1 MIWLPQRPS
10 PSYARTYL
18 DFAFTT
24 VRSLAKA
31 FMTKPTS
38 FDSSNRFGSD
48 YSGAGDQNNAR
59 GRSRVHVVRDDS
71 GLVSTSPPAERAIL
85 VGVDLAIAP
94 QLLGMEDSLTE
105 LALLAKTAGVSVVGE
120 VTQRLETPNPATL
133 IGSGKLEELEI
144 LVLDRQA
151 NVVIFDDELSPRQQ
165 REIEKVM
172 GEEVKVLDRTALI
185 LDIFARHA
193 RTREGAVQV
202 ELAQYEYRLPRL
214 TRAWTHLAR
223 QAGGRAG
230 GIGGGVGVRGPGET
244 QLEVDRR
251 EISRRIAFLKRQL
264 AEIRKHRDQYRRQRR
279 KNAIPVIAL
288 VGYTNAGKSTLLN
301 ALTNAQVRAEDRL
314 FATLDPTTRRA
325 TLPSGHE
332 VLLTDTV
339 GFIQKLPTQLV
350 AAFRATLEEVTEAD
364 VLIHVVDAS
373 HPNLEGHIAAVDEV
387 LEELDAGNKPVL
399 MAFNKIDRIS
409 NDPEAFAELKPLM
422 DEYPYAVAISAAN
435 GQNLDQLLTTL
446 DKLLRERMVPMDL
459 LIPYSHGELVNLAHT
474 HGFIEEVEHLEKGT
488 RLRGRIPL
496 ELAGRYAGYWF
507 NQSSLSGADDE
518 LSDEAGDG
526 IEEYTEADLDLSLDE
541 FADELEETN
550 DLYPEYEPDEFDDEI
565 GDVEDQ
571 TTINEQY
578 EAHNRR
584 EDNR

>member
-1 MIWLPQRPS
+1 
-10 PSYARTYL
+10 
-18 DFAFTT
+18 
-24 VRSLAKA
+24 
-31 FMTKPTS
+31 MTKPTS
-38 FDSSNRFGSD
+38 FDSSSDNHFGD
-48 YSGAGDQNNAR
+48 DR
-59 GRSRVHVVRDDS
+59 DGRSRAHGTRDES
-71 GLVSTSPPAERAIL
+71 GLVSTNPPVERAIL

-105 LALLAKTAGVSVVGE
+105 LALLAKTADVTVVRQ
-120 VTQRLETPNPATL
+120 VTQRLESPNPATL

-144 LVLDRQA
+144 LVLERQA

-165 REIEKVM
+165 REIEKVL
-172 GEEVKVLDRTALI
+172 GQEVKVLDRTALI

-202 ELAQYEYRLPRL
+202 ELAQYQYRLPRL

-264 AEIRKHRDQYRRQRR
+264 SAISKHRDQYRRQRR

-301 ALTNAQVRAEDRL
+301 ALTNAHVRAEDRL

-325 TLPSGHE
+325 SLPSGHE

-339 GFIQKLPTQLV
+339 GFIQKLPTELV
-350 AAFRATLEEVTEAD
+350 ASFRATLEEVTEAD

-373 HPNLEGHIAAVDEV
+373 HPNHEGHIAAVDEV
-387 LEELDAGNKPVL
+387 LEELGAGSKPQL
-399 MAFNKIDRIS
+399 IAFNKIDRIAG
-409 NDPEAFAELKPLM
+409 NNADNAEARAELKTLM
-422 DEYPYAVAISAAN
+422 EEYPYAVAISAVS
-435 GQNLDQLLTTL
+435 GQNLDELLATL
-446 DKLLRERMVPMDL
+446 DRLLRERMVPMDL

-474 HGFIEEVEHLEKGT
+474 HGFIEEVEHLEAGT
-488 RLRGRIPL
+488 HLRGRIPL
-496 ELAGRYAGYWF
+496 ELAGRYAGFWF
-507 NQSSLSGADDE
+507 NQSQPPQGEIMDDAAGEFTADYD
-518 LSDEAGDG
+518 GD
-526 IEEYTEADLDLSLDE
+526 YREADLEL
-541 FADELEETN
+541 ADEN
-550 DLYPEYEPDEFDDEI
+550 DDYPEYNADFEDDLGRLDPDANDQEFDEEYQKLNPKE
-565 GDVEDQ
+565 GRQ
-571 TTINEQY
+571 
-578 EAHNRR
+578 
-584 EDNR
+584 